1 MTAQNFGHGYLS
13 DLPESPVLKI
23 TVKNSVAILAI
34 SREEKRNAISD
45 EVRDSLIRALDWSA
59 LHSDIRAVV
68 LTGSGK
74 SFCSGGDIQGMKE
87 RMKAP
92 AGDVAING
100 WQRQRR
106 NNLLIT
112 KLHDL
117 PKPTV
122 AAVNG
127 AAAGLGCDMALACDF
142 IIGSTQSFY
151 IMSFVLRGLIPDG
164 GGMYFL
170 PRRVGLARAKEI
182 IFSGRRIEHEEAMN
196 IGMIDKISPNEELIY
211 TAVDHASKMSNAS
224 STSIALAKS
233 ILDKTF
239 EKSLEEVLALGCQ
252 AQAICYTS
260 DEHRLSVEAFLNRN
274 ERS

>member
-1 MTAQNFGHGYLS
+1 MTSQISGQDYLANM
-13 DLPESPVLKI
+13 PESHVLKI
-23 TVKNSVAILAI
+23 TVEDSVAVLTLR
-34 SREEKRNAISD
+34 REEKRNAIND
-45 EVRDSLIRALDWSA
+45 DLRDSLISALDWA
-59 LHSDIRAVV
+59 AIHHDIHAIV

-74 SFCSGGDIQGMKE
+74 SFCAGGDIQGMKE
-87 RMKAP
+87 RLQSP
-92 AGDVAING
+92 AGDLAING
-100 WQRQRR
+100 WHRQRR

-112 KLHDL
+112 KLHGL
-117 PKPTV
+117 SKPTV

-127 AAAGLGCDMALACDF
+127 AAAGLGCDIALACDF

-170 PRRVGLARAKEI
+170 PRRVGLAQAKEI
-182 IFSGRRIEHEEAMN
+182 IFSGRRVEHDEALK
-196 IGMIDKISPNEELIY
+196 IGMIDRICSNGDLVV
-211 TAVDHASKMSNAS
+211 TAVDFAKNISQAS

-233 ILDKTF
+233 VLDKTF

-260 DEHRLSVEAFLNRN
+260 DEHRLSVEAFLNQN
-274 ERS
+274 KNS